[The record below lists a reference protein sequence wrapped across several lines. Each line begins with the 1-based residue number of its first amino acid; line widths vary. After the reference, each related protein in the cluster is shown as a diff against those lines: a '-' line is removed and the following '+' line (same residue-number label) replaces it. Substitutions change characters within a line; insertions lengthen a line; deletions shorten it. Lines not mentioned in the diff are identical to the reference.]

1 MKETYKI
8 NIGGMVFHID
18 NDAYETLDQYLK
30 EIEKRLSSY
39 AEKKEITEDIE
50 LRVAELLQQRGKNE
64 TVVVTLEDVKSIIEL
79 LGNPEDIAGEEEDS
93 APLGETPPASGYKG
107 QRRLYRDPAN
117 AYLGGVSGGL
127 GAYFDVDPL
136 VFRILFVV
144 LFFAWGASAFVYIL
158 LWIIVPK
165 AVTATQRL
173 EMKGKNVTI
182 SNIEKNIRNEY
193 NDIKTNFSKLSE
205 EGGLDQRVRGFFTE
219 VLRLVATTL
228 NWLAKVL
235 AMIIGIALIM
245 AGFIASLSILGVM
258 TNGAAIFTRVTGGY
272 SITLYHS
279 LLQVMESSAAVIF
292 MIGIF
297 LLFIIPLVLLIYA
310 GIKLLFRFKVNDRAI
325 LLSGVGLWIIGI
337 LALTA
342 IVLIEINGRLVSTTV
357 SEEKTLQMDTAR
369 TINIRIN
376 PNVPEHEYVNNSRF
390 TKESYFLLSE
400 DFAQSLYIRPQLE
413 IMKSADV
420 STATLLILKTARGTN
435 VTEAKA
441 HAQDIVYHWSFDDS
455 TLLLNPYFYLQNDAL
470 YNVNRLSL
478 KLIIPEDKTYD
489 IGREVQYLLNDFDDV
504 DELFHYDFSDY
515 HDHNY
520 RDSYGRHD
528 NEMIQTLHALEEETE
543 EE

>member
-64 TVVVTLEDVKSIIEL
+64 TVVVTLEDVTSIIEL
-79 LGNPEDIAGEEEDS
+79 LGNPEDIAGEEEEPGHMGE
-93 APLGETPPASGYKG
+93 APPSSDFKG

-165 AVTATQRL
+165 AVTAAQRL

-193 NDIKTNFSKLSE
+193 NDIKSNFSKLSE
-205 EGGLDQRVRGFFTE
+205 EGGLDQRARGFFTE
-219 VLRLVATTL
+219 VARLLATTL
-228 NWLAKVL
+228 NWLAKIL
-235 AMIIGIALIM
+235 AMIIGIALII
-245 AGFIASLSILGVM
+245 AGFIASLGILGVM
-258 TNGAAIFTRVTGGY
+258 TNSAAIFTRITGGY

-279 LLQVMESSAAVIF
+279 LLQVMESSAALIF
-292 MIGIF
+292 TIGLF

-310 GIKLLFRFKVNDRAI
+310 GIKLLFRFKANDRAI
-325 LLSGVGLWIIGI
+325 LLSGLALWIVGI
-337 LALTA
+337 LSLTA
-342 IVLIEINGRLVSTTV
+342 IVLIEINGRLVSTTI
-357 SEEKTLQMDTAR
+357 SEERKLEMGTAN

-376 PNVPEHEYVNNSRF
+376 ENVPEHEYVNNSRF

-420 STATLLILKTARGTN
+420 NTPTLLILKTARGTN
-435 VTEAKA
+435 VPEAKV
-441 HAQDIVYHWSFDDS
+441 HAGDIVYQWSFNDS
-455 TLLLNPYFYLQNDAL
+455 TLVLNPYFYLQNGAL

-520 RDSYGRHD
+520 RESYGRAD
-528 NEMIQTLHALEEETE
+528 EKMIQTLHDLEEEAE
-543 EE
+543 EK